1 MRITYVASLRGKKI
15 YTVTLGPDRLF
26 SGTLEEVKCF
36 IEIHNEK
43 IRQREMAVASL
54 LSAMRAAS

>member
-1 MRITYVASLRGKKI
+1 MRITYVASIRGKKI
-15 YTVTLGPDRLF
+15 YAVILGSDRLF

-43 IRQREMAVASL
+43 IRQREAAEANV
-54 LSAMRAAS
+54 LSGLRAAS